1 MILRDLKNTT
11 FRSVEISV
19 VKDYQEIMFATS
31 SIHRF
36 PCLKK
41 AKNYFGKRQIVEI
54 VDDESS
60 RTTRVFLQG

>member
-31 SIHRF
+31 GIHRF
-36 PCLKK
+36 TCLKK

-60 RTTRVFLQG
+60 RTTRIFLQG

>member
-1 MILRDLKNTT
+1 MILRDLKSTM

-19 VKDYQEIMFATS
+19 VKDYQEIMFS
-31 SIHRF
+31 VSGIHRF

-41 AKNYFGKRQIVEI
+41 AKNYFGKRHIVEI

-60 RTTRVFLQG
+60 KTTRIFLQG